1 MKLIGIEPTPNP
13 NSMKLVLDETLA
25 PGVKATYRAG
35 DEVSAPLIRDLL
47 SISGVAGLFHTSDFM
62 AVQRTPGTDWQ
73 GILAQVRT
81 AFDAASGGRAEV
93 AVPPTEGAGEELLVS
108 MQVFRDI
115 PMQVRVTGGG
125 EEIRRGLGRRFD
137 AAVKR
142 AMPAARN
149 PLMERRWVDLG
160 TRYGDAGEVADSV
173 VAEVRALYD
182 SERLAR
188 LADRALSPDP
198 DAPEAGPDR
207 RRLIEDLGA
216 PDWRARYRAL
226 RRLGAD
232 AGLLP
237 RIVALAGDAH
247 LSVRRQAIVL
257 LGLSRDQRALTPLR
271 DALRDPIAAVRRTAG
286 DALNDLGNPEVA
298 EALAET
304 LTDGSS
310 LVRWRAARFLFELGD
325 ERSLPSLRAARD
337 DQVFEV
343 RMQIEQAIE
352 RIESGARPEGPVWQ
366 RMTRGAPGP

>member
-35 DEVSAPLIRDLL
+35 DEVASSLMRGLL
-47 SISGVAGLFHTSDFM
+47 SIAGVAGVFPNSDFM
-62 AVQRTPGTDWQ
+62 AVKRTPGTDRQ
-73 GILAQVRT
+73 EILPQVRT
-81 AFDAASGGRAEV
+81 VFDAAAGVSGEV
-93 AVPPTEGAGEELLVS
+93 AVPRTESATQELLVS

-115 PMQVRVTGGG
+115 PMQVKLTGGG
-125 EEIRRGLGRRFD
+125 GEIRRGLGRRFD

-149 PLMERRWVDLG
+149 PLMERHWVELG
-160 TRYGDAGEVADSV
+160 TRYGDAGEVAASV

-182 SERLAR
+182 SDRLAR
-188 LADRALSPDP
+188 LTDRALSSDQ
-198 DAPEAGPDR
+198 DEPEARPDR
-207 RRLIEDLGA
+207 RRLIRDLDD
-216 PDWRARYRAL
+216 PDWRVRYRAL
-226 RRLGAD
+226 RSLGAD
-232 AGLLP
+232 AELLT
-237 RIVALAGDAH
+237 RIIALAGDDH

-257 LGLSRDQRALTPLR
+257 LGLVKDERALAPLR

-298 EALAET
+298 GAMAET
-304 LTDGSS
+304 LTDDSA

-325 ERSLPSLRAARD
+325 ERSLPSLRAATADR
-337 DQVFEV
+337 VFEV

-352 RIESGARPEGPVWQ
+352 RIECGARPEGPVWQ
-366 RMTRGAPGP
+366 RMTRGGRGT